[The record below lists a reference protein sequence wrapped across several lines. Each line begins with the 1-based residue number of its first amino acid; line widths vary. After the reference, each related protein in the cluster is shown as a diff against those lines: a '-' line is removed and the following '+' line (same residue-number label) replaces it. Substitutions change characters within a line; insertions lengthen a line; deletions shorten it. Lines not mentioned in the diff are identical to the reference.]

1 VTLNHISENT
11 NTDEISLIDIII
23 FFQKHWRFLGIVT
36 LLLSLGITGMALS
49 KPKNF
54 TQKLTIAIE
63 LNLTNIQLQNIDIGQ
78 IPRNIDL
85 PKVNNLGVEFLTN
98 LENDKVDLQAT
109 YNAENQNID
118 ITLTSSQT
126 TDLTDKSD
134 HIITQLQNSF
144 KEKIKS
150 DLDNSLQSLNRNIQK
165 NELILKDLE
174 SQISQSS
181 NNVPRLEALEL
192 QRTAYIINLSSL
204 KVDQQFLD
212 NSKVNIA
219 EFTEKVLPVKI
230 IKKSPIEQQSSSL
243 LKVYILAAIASF
255 MVAVFSAVIL
265 EQIKS
270 LKQELTQNQVDE
282 LPKESQI

>member
-1 VTLNHISENT
+1 MTLNHISENT
-11 NTDEISLIDIII
+11 NTDEISLIDVIL

-174 SQISQSS
+174 RQISQSS

-204 KVDQQFLD
+204 KVDRQFLD

>member
-1 VTLNHISENT
+1 MTLNHISENT
-11 NTDEISLIDIII
+11 NTDEISLIDVIL

-134 HIITQLQNSF
+134 HIITQLQDSF

-204 KVDQQFLD
+204 KVDRQFLD

>member
-1 VTLNHISENT
+1 MTLNHISENT

-134 HIITQLQNSF
+134 HIITQLQDSF

-204 KVDQQFLD
+204 KVDRQFLD

>member
-134 HIITQLQNSF
+134 HIITQLQDSF

-204 KVDQQFLD
+204 KVDRQFLD

-282 LPKESQI
+282 LPKQSQI